1 MSRSVDECMSSQLA
15 KVLTARAP
23 SYAELGPAALQ
34 TCRSH
39 QDNVMPLCRR
49 VAWGPYRQAS
59 LLYTSRAPRVEH
71 HAGAVIDE
79 GAPLPPGHFNRQI
92 GFSCALAQ
100 RREFSSSRSSF
111 RSAQSP
117 YAVYK
122 AGIDSGELRKDPRQ
136 EHAMRLL
143 ETLFEDLKV
152 VYPPKPKRSNLTM
165 VDNVTAPGGT
175 TPWYASS
182 HVARTPGSL
191 TKSCH

>member
-1 MSRSVDECMSSQLA
+1 MSRSADECMSLPLA

-23 SYAELGPAALQ
+23 SYAELGPAAIQ

-39 QDNVMPLCRR
+39 QDSFLLLCRR
-49 VAWGPYRQAS
+49 ASWGPYRQAS
-59 LLYTSRAPRVEH
+59 LLCTSRAPGVEH
-71 HAGAVIDE
+71 HAGAVTDE
-79 GAPLPPGHFNRQI
+79 GAPLPPGHFNRHSS
-92 GFSCALAQ
+92 FSCAPLAQ
-100 RREFSSSRSSF
+100 RRAFSSSRSSF
-111 RSAQSP
+111 RSAHSP

-152 VYPPKPKRSNLTM
+152 VHPPKPKRSNLTM

-182 HVARTPGSL
+182 CRAHARL
-191 TKSCH
+191 ID